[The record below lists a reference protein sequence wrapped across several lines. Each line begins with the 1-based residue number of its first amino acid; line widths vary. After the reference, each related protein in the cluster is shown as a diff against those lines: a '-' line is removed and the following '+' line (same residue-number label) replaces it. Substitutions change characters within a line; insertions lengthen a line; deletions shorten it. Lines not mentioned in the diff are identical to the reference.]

1 MHTFVTRRIKM
12 SNATMI

>member
-1 MHTFVTRRIKM
+1 M